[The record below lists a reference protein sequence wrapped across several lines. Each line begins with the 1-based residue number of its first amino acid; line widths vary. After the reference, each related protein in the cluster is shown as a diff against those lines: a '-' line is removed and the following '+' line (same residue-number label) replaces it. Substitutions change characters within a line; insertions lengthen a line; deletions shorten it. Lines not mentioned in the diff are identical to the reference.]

1 MGWILFI
8 IYFLLFCLLIYRFT
22 FFKNSG
28 IDLNILLLLFIIRI
42 GVSFFNSYINLEYY
56 PLTDIRAFHQEGLIE
71 YHLLFEDPGEYIIN
85 LFRSNYHN
93 YGGFTESTSSFW
105 NDTRTNIIA
114 KILSLFNL
122 LSGGNFYV
130 NTLFFNFLI
139 FLSSVL
145 FFRLFRKATNYPE
158 WVIIVG
164 LFLLPS
170 TVYFTSG
177 IHREGFIFIA
187 ISIIF
192 FLLYD
197 VIENKQADWKNIFII
212 VMGFLFILLLRY
224 FVFVSLFLAIIPWVI
239 FRYLLVHR
247 LRIYV
252 ISYAV
257 AVTLFFATAFLP
269 DSYNLPLKVSTKQAE
284 FMEISLYGTSTI
296 STEILHPDI
305 VSFAKNLP
313 QALNHSFLR
322 PYITEHSNILYLPLC
337 IEILCYNLL
346 LGLFFIFPLKKMTGS
361 SPVYSLVFFSL
372 SMFVIIGYTI
382 PILGAITRYRS
393 IFFPFLIIPILGSI
407 NWEKIASKLII
418 IKKRYT

>member
-346 LGLFFIFPLKKMTGS
+346 LGLFFIFPLKKNDG
-361 SPVYSLVFFSL
+361 VFPGL
-372 SMFVIIGYTI
+372 QPG
-382 PILGAITRYRS
+382 
-393 IFFPFLIIPILGSI
+393 FF
-407 NWEKIASKLII
+407 
-418 IKKRYT
+418 